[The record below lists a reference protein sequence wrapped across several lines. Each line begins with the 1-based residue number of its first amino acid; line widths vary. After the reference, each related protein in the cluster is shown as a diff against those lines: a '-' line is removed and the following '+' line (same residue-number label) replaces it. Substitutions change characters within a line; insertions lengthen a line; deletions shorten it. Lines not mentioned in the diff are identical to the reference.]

1 MALMTEQPIDSSIP
15 TSEISE
21 RDVYTSAGVGASILE
36 YLHACPICTA
46 KELKHY
52 CRVPSLFNEGEF
64 IRYERCLSCGIVF
77 RNPRL
82 TASYREDR
90 YVEGSLSPSDIRLPE
105 GNQVHYRYMMRR
117 LQKYFPSG
125 TGRRLLDFGC
135 GSGGFLLEARASGF
149 DPMGLELNR
158 ALAEYVNEEL
168 GIETYQGLITDP
180 EFAGEKFN
188 IVISSQVFEHLV
200 DPRAT
205 LVEIRD
211 HLISPGL
218 ILIEVPNL
226 RHIKERLRRGAVMD
240 DSHLF
245 YFSASSLPKLLCACG
260 FDVLEI
266 QEGLRPYRVLKDY
279 DLRLPQWF
287 HTSGQNVL
295 SALQIKTGLSVL
307 AQLRD

>member
-1 MALMTEQPIDSSIP
+1 MTDKPVGSSGP
-15 TSEISE
+15 TSESS
-21 RDVYTSAGVGASILE
+21 DGGGYASAGVAASILE
-36 YLHACPICTA
+36 YLHACPICKA
-46 KELKHY
+46 KVLKHY
-52 CRVPSLFNEGEF
+52 CRVPSLFEEGEF
-64 IRYERCLSCGIVF
+64 IRYERCAECGTVF

-82 TASYREDR
+82 TAAYREDR
-90 YVEGSLSPSDIRLPE
+90 YVEKPLRARDVQPNKQ
-105 GNQVHYRYMMRR
+105 NQVHYRYMMRR
-117 LQKYFPSG
+117 LQKYFPEG
-125 TGRRLLDFGC
+125 VGRRLLDFGC
-135 GSGGFLLEARASGF
+135 GSGGFLLEARTSGF

-180 EFAGEKFN
+180 EFAREKFN

-211 HLISPGL
+211 HLRSPGL

-245 YFSASSLPKLLCACG
+245 YFSASSLPKLLRACG
-260 FDVLEI
+260 FDVLET

-307 AQLRD
+307 AQLRT